1 MRLLPLQLED
11 FVLNAE
17 FLALQI
23 VYRLLVGKGAMDLFI
38 DGAFEQS
45 MLFSE
50 RLDAIIQR
58 HAVSSCLTVM
68 MADNNAGSPGRPEGA
83 ILSAR

>member
-1 MRLLPLQLED
+1 MPSPAFFGGAAAMRLLPLQLED
-11 FVLNAE
+11 FVLDAE
-17 FLALQI
+17 LLALQI

-58 HAVSSCLTVM
+58 HAVSLLL
-68 MADNNAGSPGRPEGA
+68 DGHDGR
-83 ILSAR
+83 